1 MSALPTRS
9 DIKIIAMVGKIVTK
23 GNRQFKVHSVE
34 GRTWY
39 AFNNDRDETVIDM
52 GFPALS
58 TMEQP
63 LLTLLP
69 DGAKIGQGFAV
80 EAFASDVSR
89 GVCLTKSWI

>member
-23 GNRQFKVHSVE
+23 GDRQFKVHSVE
-34 GRTWY
+34 GKTWY
-39 AFNNDRDETVIDM
+39 AFDDNGQTVIDM